1 MGWIRTI
8 YQIKLQCGQW
18 REINNM
24 HLVNIDDIIP
34 GMQLGEPV
42 RGARGQVLLT
52 RGATL
57 TPAYVNTLR
66 TLGVPAVLIDDPDT
80 ADVDVPYP
88 ISGETR
94 ARVLKDLTRAFDEL
108 SDATAEVR
116 KSSSPKTDLQALVRA
131 ANNAATADSLYTVAK
146 NADVLL
152 DELGNLETLV
162 VPNSIKTPDLYI
174 FQHSI
179 DVTVMALVL
188 AKRARWDRARAK
200 AFGVGCLLHDLGK
213 VLVETALLHRAGPLT
228 PEQFEQLKAHTVIG
242 YEMIRAI
249 APRLGS
255 LSPQV
260 AYQHHER
267 EDGSGYPRGLR
278 GNDRLGQGGSG
289 TIHDF
294 GALAA
299 VADVY
304 DAMVSHRPYRRAL
317 PPDQVVETITAYGG
331 SHLNAEAV
339 RIFRSVVTPFP
350 ICSPVVLSSGPHA
363 GYRGV
368 VIKVPPRALTR
379 PVVRVLYN
387 DRGERIEAFEVA
399 LETEGD
405 LQLSCVYTAGPSA
418 HSVGSAPIQ
427 PKPAKPNYAI
437 PEAVLRVLKAG

>member
-1 MGWIRTI
+1 M
-8 YQIKLQCGQW
+8 
-18 REINNM
+18 N
-24 HLVNIDDIIP
+24 LVNIDDIVP
-34 GMQLGEPV
+34 GMRLGEPI

-66 TLGVPAVLIDDPDT
+66 TLGVPAILVDDPDT

-88 ISGETR
+88 ISSETR

-108 SDATAEVR
+108 SDATADIR
-116 KSSSPKTDLQALVRA
+116 KSSSDRLTLKPDTDLRPLVRA
-131 ANNAATADSLYTVAK
+131 ANTSATADCLYTVAK
-146 NADVLL
+146 DVDLLL
-152 DELGNLETLV
+152 DELGNLETLI
-162 VPNSIKTPDLYI
+162 VPNSIKTPDLYV

-188 AKRARWDRARAK
+188 AKRARWDRPRAR

-213 VLVETALLHRAGPLT
+213 VLVEPALLQRAGPLT

-249 APRLGS
+249 TPRLGS
-255 LSPQV
+255 LAPQV

-278 GNDRLGQGGSG
+278 GNDRLGQSGSG

-317 PPDQVVETITAYGG
+317 PPDQVVETITAYAGC
-331 SHLNAEAV
+331 HLNAEAV
-339 RIFRSVVTPFP
+339 RIFLSAVTPFP
-350 ICSPVVLSSGPHA
+350 ICSPVTLSNGSHA

-368 VIKVPPRALTR
+368 VVKVPARNLSR
-379 PVVRVLYN
+379 PVVRVLYDN
-387 DRGERIEAFEVA
+387 QGERIAPFEVA
-399 LETEGD
+399 LEAEGD
-405 LQLSCVYTAGPSA
+405 LQVSSVRDPGPAA
-418 HSVGSAPIQ
+418 HSVGSAPVRARE
-427 PKPAKPNYAI
+427 AKVSYAI

>member
-1 MGWIRTI
+1 MRDGRGCFHAGHEFNGKRKGPIFFWIDQISRRVKVFRLGGSFGQSMGRIGSITAI
-8 YQIKLQCGQW
+8 AVP
-18 REINNM
+18 M
-24 HLVNIDDIIP
+24 HLVSIDDIVA
-34 GMQLGEPV
+34 GMRLGEPI

-66 TLGVPAVLIDDPDT
+66 TLGVPAILVDDPNT

-116 KSSSPKTDLQALVRA
+116 KSSSPQTDLGPLVRA
-131 ANNAATADSLYTVAK
+131 ANTSATADCLYAVAK
-146 NADVLL
+146 NVDLLL

-162 VPNSIKTPDLYI
+162 TPNSIKTPDLYV

-188 AKRARWDRARAK
+188 AKRARWDRPRAR

-228 PEQFEQLKAHTVIG
+228 PQQFEQLKAHTAIG

-255 LSPQV
+255 LAPQV

-267 EDGSGYPRGLR
+267 EDGSGYPRGLK
-278 GNDRLGQGGSG
+278 GNDRLGQNGSG

-299 VADVY
+299 VAD
-304 DAMVSHRPYRRAL
+304 
-317 PPDQVVETITAYGG
+317 G
-331 SHLNAEAV
+331 
-339 RIFRSVVTPFP
+339 
-350 ICSPVVLSSGPHA
+350 
-363 GYRGV
+363 
-368 VIKVPPRALTR
+368 
-379 PVVRVLYN
+379 
-387 DRGERIEAFEVA
+387 
-399 LETEGD
+399 
-405 LQLSCVYTAGPSA
+405 
-418 HSVGSAPIQ
+418 
-427 PKPAKPNYAI
+427 
-437 PEAVLRVLKAG
+437 

>member
-1 MGWIRTI
+1 M
-8 YQIKLQCGQW
+8 
-18 REINNM
+18 N
-24 HLVNIDDIIP
+24 LVNIDDIVP
-34 GMQLGEPV
+34 GMRLGEPI

-52 RGATL
+52 RGATM

-66 TLGVPAVLIDDPDT
+66 TLGVPAILVEDPDT
-80 ADVDVPYP
+80 ADVEIPYP
-88 ISGETR
+88 ISFETR
-94 ARVLKDLTRAFDEL
+94 ARVLKNLTRVFDEL

-116 KSSSPKTDLQALVRA
+116 KSSSDLLCLKPDSDLRPLVRA
-131 ANNAATADSLYTVAK
+131 ATNSATADCLYAVAK
-146 NADVLL
+146 DVDVLL

-162 VPNSIKTPDLYI
+162 VANSIKTPDLYV

-188 AKRARWDRARAK
+188 AKRARWDRARAR

-213 VLVETALLHRAGPLT
+213 VVVEPALLQRAGPVT
-228 PEQFEQLKAHTVIG
+228 PEQFEQLKAHTVVG

-278 GNDRLGQGGSG
+278 GNDRLGQNGAAG

-294 GALAA
+294 GAVAA

-304 DAMVSHRPYRRAL
+304 DAMISHRPYRRAL
-317 PPDQVVETITAYGG
+317 SPDQVVETIMAYGG
-331 SHLNAEAV
+331 HHLNAEAV
-339 RIFRSVVTPFP
+339 RIFLSVVTPYP
-350 ICSPVVLSSGPHA
+350 ICSQVTLGNGKHA

-368 VIKVPPRALTR
+368 VVKVPPRALTR
-379 PVVRVLYN
+379 PVVRVLY
-387 DRGERIEAFEVA
+387 DDKGERIDAFEVA
-399 LETEGD
+399 LEAEGD
-405 LQLSCVYTAGPSA
+405 LAVQCVRDPATPSA
-418 HSVGSAPIQ
+418 QSVGSAPTT
-427 PKPAKPNYAI
+427 PKAVKVTYSI
-437 PEAVLRVLKAG
+437 PQAVLQVLKAG